1 MKYGIVFVLVVPEVN
16 PETKM
21 LVLNL
26 GDNTG
31 HTSKEEGGCSR
42 KGKKDNKGF
51 FFFFIKYITSV
62 GKWSIIPLGNSR
74 IQC

>member
-51 FFFFIKYITSV
+51 FFFYQIHYFC
-62 GKWSIIPLGNSR
+62 GKMEHNSTGKF
-74 IQC
+74 